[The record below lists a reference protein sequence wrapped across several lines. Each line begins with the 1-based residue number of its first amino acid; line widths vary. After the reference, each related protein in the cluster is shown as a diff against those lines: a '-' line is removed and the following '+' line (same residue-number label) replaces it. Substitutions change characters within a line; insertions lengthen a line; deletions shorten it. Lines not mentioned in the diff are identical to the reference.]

1 MDLYYVCFRYKAAY
15 TLKKNLHVIWNKFLY
30 KIFKSRWFCDYK
42 NYYRETG
49 SLPVTSKYIL
59 ANSEDEAKEIAY
71 AKEEYYE
78 YLKNT
83 KDYMYADK
91 FIGLIERTKYNHIET
106 DYDKIWIEA
115 TKLELPMS
123 GQVFI
128 DIAKRIDKKYFHDF
142 LRLCVE
148 YKNKEGDNYK

>member
-1 MDLYYVCFRYKAAY
+1 MDLYYVCFKYKATY
-15 TLKKNLHVIWNKFLY
+15 KLKKNLHVIWNNFLY
-30 KIFKSRWFCDYK
+30 KIFKSRWFCDNYK

-49 SLPVTSKYIL
+49 SLPVASKYIL
-59 ANSEDEAKEIAY
+59 ANSEDEAKKIAY
-71 AKEEYYE
+71 AEEEYYE

-91 FIGLIERTKYNHIET
+91 FVGLIECVTYKHIET

-115 TKLELPMS
+115 KKVDLPMS
-123 GQVFI
+123 GNEFI
-128 DIAKRIDKKYFHDF
+128 NIAKRIDKKYFHDF

-148 YKNKEGDNYK
+148 YKDKEGDR